1 MSRFLKRHLI
11 QALCLT
17 IIFADGGT
25 DATVAKVDSTIALA
39 RTLIDSNYTVG
50 SFTLLKRAIKK
61 ADRTKAPLDI
71 TALKK
76 DIALLEPK
84 EIPYD
89 ITININGD
97 PTTSLGFGWFTN
109 ANCSGGSVQ
118 IVEGNIISRAG
129 FATPTSI
136 IAAQS
141 IPVLNLNYNVA
152 RNKLDSLADIPVNTK
167 KNFTSNKALATG
179 LKPSTRYSFRVGK
192 DGAWSEIGHF
202 TTASSGK
209 TPFSFIYFTDPQANT
224 DDMFNIS
231 QKTLHA
237 ATKMFPSANFILSC
251 GDLIE
256 SSGENNSEWEYEQ
269 FFKTQQDIWLN
280 TPFAPVIG
288 NHDKS
293 TNKNFTAHFNTPVT
307 CFDQSM
313 STTPGSVYSYVW
325 GDALFIAF
333 STEDYSTPGYLD
345 SLKSWISTQ
354 AALHPTSKWKIAY
367 YHKTIY
373 TGSVSHQSDTDGK
386 VIRDSLAPL
395 FDSLHIDLAFQGH
408 DHIYEV
414 IGPVKNKMLVAGAVS
429 NQITTTA
436 DTRSNVTGKLGGI
449 FDVTNGTLYFL
460 NNSAGKKKY
469 EPRLKDQMDA
479 IEKNIGMSNYFSLFN
494 GRFGQ
499 TGEPTFSYVT
509 VSTDSIKISTYTVD
523 ETGTA
528 TLFDAFSI
536 IKSSQG
542 AGLIDPRAA
551 PFAHD
556 ICLVCTNRNLQFRG
570 TGKMEQ

>member
-25 DATVAKVDSTIALA
+25 DATVVKVDSTIALA
-39 RTLIDSNYTVG
+39 KTLIDSNYTVG

-61 ADRTKAPLDI
+61 ADGTKAQLDI
-71 TALKK
+71 IALKK
-76 DIALLEPK
+76 AIALLEPK

-97 PTTSLGFGWFTN
+97 PTASLGFGWFTN

-141 IPVLNLNYNVA
+141 TPVLNLNYNSPG
-152 RNKLDSLADIPVNTK
+152 NKLDSLADIPVNTK
-167 KNFTSNKALATG
+167 ISFTSNKAFATG
-179 LKPSTRYSFRVGK
+179 LKPATRYSFRVGK

-202 TTASSGK
+202 TTAASGK

-224 DDMFNIS
+224 DEMFNIS
-231 QKTLHA
+231 QITLHTA
-237 ATKMFPSANFILSC
+237 IKKFPSANFILSC

-256 SSGENNSEWEYEQ
+256 SSGANNSEWEYEQ

-293 TNKNFTAHFNTPVT
+293 TNKNFTAHFNTRAT
-307 CFDQSM
+307 SFDQSL

-333 STEDYSTPGYLD
+333 STEDYSIPGYLD
-345 SLKSWISTQ
+345 SLKCWISTQ
-354 AALHPTSKWKIAY
+354 VANHPTIKWKIAY

-373 TGSVSHQSDTDGK
+373 TGSVSHQSDADGK

-395 FDSLHIDLAFQGH
+395 FDSLHIDLALQGH

-414 IGPVKNKMLVAGAVS
+414 IGPVKNMMLVADAVS

-436 DTRSNVTGKLGGI
+436 DTRSNVAGKLGGT

-469 EPRLKDQMDA
+469 EPRLKIQMDA
-479 IEKNIGMSNYFSLFN
+479 IESKIGMSNYFSLFN

-509 VSTDSIKISTYTVD
+509 VSTDSIKISTYIVD
-523 ETGTA
+523 EAGIA
-528 TLFDAFSI
+528 TLFDAFYI
-536 IKSSQG
+536 IKNSQG
-542 AGLIDPRAA
+542 ASLIGPRATA
-551 PFAHD
+551 SAQD
-556 ICLVCTNRNLQFRG
+556 IRMVDQY
-570 TGKMEQ
+570 